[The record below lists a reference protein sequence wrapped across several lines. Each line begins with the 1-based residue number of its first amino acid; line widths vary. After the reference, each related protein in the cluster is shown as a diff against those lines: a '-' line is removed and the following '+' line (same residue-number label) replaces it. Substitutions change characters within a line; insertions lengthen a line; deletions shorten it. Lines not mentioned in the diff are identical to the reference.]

1 MIHICKSIL
10 KESCITHCTNSQE
23 KPKVGNITHVAHL
36 HDFHQ
41 VVSAVGE
48 SAAAKESAGHD
59 TGGQNVDPITHQ
71 APHSHSASAS
81 YVVLWEGVKHAL
93 REQVP
98 VHTVVENSSA
108 MVVVFGTGALPVG
121 GLRPFAGVWNS
132 PQAQHS
138 HLGEA
143 TTILIDVGQVT
154 KGARYC

>member
-1 MIHICKSIL
+1 M
-10 KESCITHCTNSQE
+10 
-23 KPKVGNITHVAHL
+23 GNITHVVHL

-41 VVSAVGE
+41 VVSAV
-48 SAAAKESAGHD
+48 AKESAGHD
-59 TGGQNVDPITHQ
+59 TRGQNVDPITHQ
-71 APHSHSASAS
+71 APHSHSTSAS

-93 REQVP
+93 GEQVP
-98 VHTVVENSSA
+98 IHTVVENSSA

-121 GLRPFAGVWNS
+121 GLRPFVGVWNS

-154 KGARYC
+154 KGALYC